1 MSVRERNNRNNNHP
15 PEVNLHAVVNMSW
28 HELHHTSTVVDLHTH
43 PALKSI
49 ILDISLS
56 SSKRDLLSKMFDK
69 GFWPLSN
76 RVTFPKMDK
85 GGVDVILSTAYILE
99 QQWIKDISL
108 IRYLFKIFRGVRRKL
123 VDPSYFDATI
133 YMLDEMEHQIISYN
147 DNPKH
152 TRKVRLAN
160 SVTELNNGIEA
171 GDMCVVHSVEGAH
184 SLNGTPE
191 GKTLEDPNLPPEK
204 EITEALLHNLEHLFN
219 RGVAYLTLAHF
230 YPNHVAYPVF
240 PYPEY
245 SSKMLDWRKAT
256 GRWDMNKGLT
266 TIGEAVVEKMLDL
279 GMLIDLTHCTPKAR
293 SRVMEIARHHRKK
306 DCIMASHMAS
316 FDIQRD
322 PINLSDKEIKWIGN
336 AGGVIGVILMSYY
349 LSSSNSGLGLKHV
362 ENNINHMINVGG
374 IDVVGIGSDL
384 DGFTDPPDEIVDMSE
399 MPRLTSYLLA
409 LGYTDK
415 QIQSILGG
423 NALRVL
429 RESWGKQ

>member
-1 MSVRERNNRNNNHP
+1 M
-15 PEVNLHAVVNMSW
+15 
-28 HELHHTSTVVDLHTH
+28 
-43 PALKSI
+43 
-49 ILDISLS
+49 
-56 SSKRDLLSKMFDK
+56 
-69 GFWPLSN
+69 
-76 RVTFPKMDK
+76 
-85 GGVDVILSTAYILE
+85 
-99 QQWIKDISL
+99 
-108 IRYLFKIFRGVRRKL
+108 RRKL
-123 VDPSYFDATI
+123 VDPSYFDATV

-152 TRKVRLAN
+152 TRKVRLAD

-171 GDMCVVHSVEGAH
+171 GDICVVHSVEGAH

-204 EITEALLHNLEHLFN
+204 EITEALLCNLEHLFN

-279 GMLIDLTHCTPKAR
+279 GMLVDLTHCTPKAR

-374 IDVVGIGSDL
+374 IGVVGIGSDL

-399 MPRLTSYLLA
+399 MPRLTSYLSA
-409 LGYTDK
+409 VGYTDK